1 MVSNGA
7 YVLTE
12 HVINERLV
20 RERNPMYWDN
30 DNTILDKVVVLVIP
44 DENQGLTRYLAGELD
59 QGPVPAGQ
67 FKKVKSRIS

>member
-20 RERNPMYWDN
+20 RERNAMYWDN
-30 DNTILDKVVVLVIP
+30 ENTILEKVTVLVIP
-44 DENQGLTRYLAGELD
+44 DENQGLTRYLAG
-59 QGPVPAGQ
+59 
-67 FKKVKSRIS
+67 